1 MEPILV
7 NHRRYALPGQP
18 VVVVCLDGCAPE
30 YLDREP
36 GALPFVDRMR
46 ADEGTFALVQGN
58 MPSFTNPNNVS
69 IVTGVRPDVHG
80 VSGNHFLEEGRQVQ
94 MTDPAH
100 LRCPTLLRAFSDH
113 GARVCCVTAKEKL
126 RRLVGSGVSGLSISG
141 EGANAAADRDPAVRA
156 LIRSAGDAPGI
167 YSGRLSAYVLDLGL
181 ALLDGE
187 PPDLLYLS
195 LTDYVPHKHA
205 PGEAGADTFFA
216 GLDRRLAALDAR
228 GVLLG
233 VTADHGMNA
242 KADSNGVPRVTYL
255 EPLLERG
262 ARNAERTEAGR
273 PRFQVVL
280 PITDPYVAHHG
291 ALGSFACV
299 YVEDPAD
306 RKRAAK
312 LLAAAEGVEAV
323 LSRERA
329 AAELHLPADRVGH
342 LVVLADKHTVLGRSP
357 EHHDLSGLD
366 RPLRSHGGLHE
377 RTVPLMINR
386 PVPAERLAGVGSH
399 DLFHLLVG
407 VA

>member
-1 MEPILV
+1 MEPMLV
-7 NHRRYALPGQP
+7 NGRRYALPARP
-18 VVVVCLDGCAPE
+18 VVVVCIDGCAPE
-30 YLDREP
+30 YLEREP
-36 GALPFVDRMR
+36 GALPFVDRAR
-46 ADEGTFALVQGN
+46 AAGTYALVQGN

-80 VSGNHFLEEGRQVQ
+80 VSGNHFLDAGGRQVP

-100 LRCPTLLRAFSDH
+100 LRCPTLLTAFADR
-113 GARVCCVTAKEKL
+113 GARVCCITAKEKL
-126 RRLVGSGVSGLSISG
+126 RRLVGSGLTGVSISG
-141 EGANAAADRDPAVRA
+141 EGAAAAAKKDDDVRA
-156 LIRSAGDAPGI
+156 LVRAAGEPPGI
-167 YSGRLSAYVLDLGL
+167 YSGRLSAHVLDLGL
-181 ALLDGE
+181 ALLDRAP

-205 PGEAGADTFFA
+205 PGTPGADAFFA

-242 KADSNGVPRVTYL
+242 KADANGAPNVVYL
-255 EPLLERG
+255 EPLL
-262 ARNAERTEAGR
+262 AGLSGTT
-273 PRFQVVL
+273 VVL

-299 YVEDPAD
+299 YLEDPAD
-306 RKRAAK
+306 EDRAAA
-312 LLAAAEGVEAV
+312 LLTGVAGVEAA
-323 LSRERA
+323 LPGARA
-329 AAELHLPADRVGH
+329 AAELSLPADRVGD
-342 LVVLADKHTVLGRSP
+342 LVVLGDRHTVLGRSP

-386 PVPAERLAGVGSH
+386 PLPPERLEGAGSH
-399 DLFHLLVG
+399 DLFHLLLG
-407 VA
+407 LT